1 MAFSKIIFVCTENTC
16 RSIMAES
23 LFNRIKGVRPMEVIS
38 RGLVVL
44 FPEPVN
50 AKAVKV
56 MAAHGTW
63 AEKELSEPLLVK
75 DIDDTAL
82 ILTMTVREKK
92 KVMETF
98 EQANFIYTIREFI
111 GDTGDIDEPFGELD
125 EYEACYCLLKEL
137 ITTII
142 ERLFEEKRT

>member
-23 LFNRIKGVRPMEVIS
+23 IFNRIKGVRPMEVIS

-50 AKAVKV
+50 AKAEKV
-56 MAAHGTW
+56 MADHGTW
-63 AEKELSEPLLVK
+63 AEKKLSEPLIIK

-82 ILTMTVREKK
+82 ILTMTAGEKK

-98 EQANFIYTIREFI
+98 EQANFIYTIREFV
-111 GDTGDIDEPFGELD
+111 GDTGDIDEPYGDLE

-137 ITTII
+137 ITEII
-142 ERLFEEKRT
+142 ERLFKEDRT